1 MPSRS
6 RSSTFARRLE
16 AADQPMYVVDE
27 ERWLVAA
34 NAACAGW
41 TGWEPERLLTLRCS
55 FHTRPAVG
63 AETDWAA
70 ALCPPPEAFDGQ
82 SIAGEIAWLNAEG
95 QLHRRAA
102 QFMPLTSGGHV
113 RGVLTTVGDEIAVE
127 PAAAA
132 ASGVETDPH
141 QLHAALQRWRATVW
155 GRFAPARLA
164 GASAAAQRVCQQVAA
179 ARQAPGAAVL
189 ICGPCGSGRQQVGR
203 CIAAVR
209 GEAAE
214 AGFTVIDCPTAD
226 TESVRRAFGSFSGQQ
241 PAAATVLLSE
251 VDLLAVEVQH
261 SLANGA
267 WPAGVR
273 PIATARM
280 PLVALAA
287 RGEFDVDLAQRLSVI
302 VIELVPL
309 ANRLVDLPQLA
320 QALVEDLNAVGD
332 KQLAGVTPEAL
343 ERLALHA
350 WPGDL
355 DELGRVLQAAY
366 ESAEG
371 RYVTLRDLPADL
383 ELARQAAQHRRPATG
398 ASQTLEQTLETTE
411 RELIAAAMMQARGNR
426 TKAARA
432 LGLSR
437 PRLYRRMVQ
446 LGLEPARPGDDAAP
460 DFEEQN

>member
-1 MPSRS
+1 
-6 RSSTFARRLE
+6 
-16 AADQPMYVVDE
+16 MYVVDE

-34 NAACAGW
+34 NAACAAW

-55 FHTRPAVG
+55 FHSRPAAE
-63 AETDWAA
+63 AETDWSA
-70 ALCPPPEAFDGQ
+70 ALCPPPEAFDGR
-82 SIAGEIAWLNAEG
+82 SITGEIAWLDAEG
-95 QLHRRAA
+95 RLRCRTA
-102 QFMPLTSGGHV
+102 QFTPLSGGGHA
-113 RGVLTTVGDEIAVE
+113 RGVLTTVGDEIAAE

-132 ASGVETDPH
+132 APGIETDPG

-155 GRFAPARLA
+155 GRFAPARLT

-179 ARQAPGAAVL
+179 ARQATGAAVL
-189 ICGPCGSGRQQVGR
+189 ICGPRGSGRQQVAR
-203 CIAAVR
+203 CIAAVT
-209 GEAAE
+209 GEADDSQFA
-214 AGFTVIDCPTAD
+214 AIDCVTAD
-226 TESVRRAFGSFSGQQ
+226 MESVRRVFTSIAGAQS
-241 PAAATVLLSE
+241 AMATVLLSE
-251 VDLLAVEVQH
+251 VDQLGVEVQH
-261 SLANGA
+261 GLAKGT
-267 WPAGVR
+267 WSAGVR
-273 PIATARM
+273 PIATSRT

-287 RGEFDVDLAQRLSVI
+287 RGEFDADLAQRLSVI

-383 ELARQAAQHRRPATG
+383 ELARQAAQHRRPTTD

-411 RELIAAAMMQARGNR
+411 RELIAAALAKARGNR

-437 PRLYRRMVQ
+437 PRLYRRMAQ

-460 DFEEQN
+460 DFEEQT